1 MKNDRLFQLLY
12 LLLEKGTC
20 TAPELSKLLE
30 VSVRTVYRDVE
41 ALSMAGIPVCTAVGK
56 GGGISLMPGYTFEK
70 ALLSGEEQNQ
80 LLFAVQSLQAAD
92 QEVGALLSKLGS
104 AFQKPTQNWI
114 EVDFSRWGM
123 RQIDT
128 ARFELLKNAILG
140 KQELSLLYCGTNGE
154 TSQRLVHPLKLIY
167 KDKYWYLQAF
177 CLKAQNY
184 RVFKVSRII
193 DMNTTGKRF
202 EQDETQLFPSPMEL
216 PRESSN
222 GVTLELLFSKRI
234 SFRVYDEFERSCITP
249 QQDGSLRVEVVF
261 PPDDWVVSYL
271 FSFGTEV
278 TVLAP
283 EEIKVEVAEYAEKIC
298 MHHRT

>member
-1 MKNDRLFQLLY
+1 MKNDRMFQLLY

-20 TAPELSKLLE
+20 TAPELSQLLE

-41 ALSMAGIPVCTAVGK
+41 ALSMAGIPICTTVGK

-104 AFQKPTQNWI
+104 AFQKPAQNWI

-123 RQIDT
+123 RRTDT

-154 TSQRLVHPLKLIY
+154 TSERVVHPLKLIY

-184 RVFKVSRII
+184 RVFKVGRII
-193 DMNTTGKRF
+193 EMSTTGKRF
-202 EQDETQLFPSPMEL
+202 EQNYTQMSPSSIELPME
-216 PRESSN
+216 N
-222 GVTLELLFSKRI
+222 GSEITLKLRFSKRV
-234 SFRVYDEFERSCITP
+234 SYRVYDEFEHSSITP
-249 QQDGSLRVEVVF
+249 LEDGSLLVEVVF

-271 FSFGTEV
+271 ISFGTEV
-278 TVLAP
+278 TILAP
-283 EEIKVEVAEYAEKIC
+283 EEMKAKVANEAEKIRL
-298 MHHRT
+298 HHRT

>member
-12 LLLEKGTC
+12 LLLEKGTY
-20 TAPELSKLLE
+20 TAPELAQKLE

-41 ALSMAGIPVCTAVGK
+41 ALSMAGIPICTTVGK

-123 RQIDT
+123 RRTDT

-154 TSQRLVHPLKLIY
+154 TSERVVHPLKLIY

-184 RVFKVSRII
+184 RVFKVGRII
-193 DMNTTGKRF
+193 DMSTTGKIF
-202 EQDETQLFPSPMEL
+202 EQEYTQAFPSSIEMPMDDT
-216 PRESSN
+216 
-222 GVTLELLFSKRI
+222 GVPLTLLFSKRV
-234 SFRVYDEFERSCITP
+234 SFRVYDEFEHSSITP
-249 QQDGSLRVEVVF
+249 LEDGSLQVEVVF

-271 FSFGTEV
+271 ISFGTEV
-278 TVLAP
+278 TILAP
-283 EEIKVEVAEYAEKIC
+283 EEIKARVANEAEKIC
-298 MHHRT
+298 LQHRT